1 MKTKQPKISYHCFDN
16 IDAYLFFIW
25 VTLAPRKTY
34 QTKQT
39 GDMRDLKWREM
50 KPMFVKIATA
60 NWKLENNDKV
70 TYMSNEN
77 HLK

>member
-1 MKTKQPKISYHCFDN
+1 MGHAGS
-16 IDAYLFFIW
+16 
-25 VTLAPRKTY
+25 LAPKKTC

-50 KPMFVKIATA
+50 KPMIIKIATA

-70 TYMSNEN
+70 AYTICQ
-77 HLK
+77 LKII